1 MPKARDVCD
10 DPHSNTAQVMLVRKE
25 MPDPATLYQV
35 AEIFAALA
43 VPTRARIVFALSKAE
58 LCVCDLAALLGMS
71 MSAVSHQLR
80 LLRRL
85 GLVKYRKEGRLA
97 HYSLDDE
104 HASEILIQVLEHVK
118 HRPADDVYLRARA
131 RRAQPDQRRP
141 KTWNQRTELNRA

>member
-10 DPHSNTAQVMLVRKE
+10 DQHSNTAQVNQVRKE
-25 MPDPATLYQV
+25 MPDPATLHQV
-35 AEIFAALA
+35 AGIFAALA